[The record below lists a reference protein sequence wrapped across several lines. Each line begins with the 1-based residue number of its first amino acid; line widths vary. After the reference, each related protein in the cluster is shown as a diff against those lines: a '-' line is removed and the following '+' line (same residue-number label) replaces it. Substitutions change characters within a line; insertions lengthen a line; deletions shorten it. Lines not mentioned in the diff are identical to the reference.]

1 MLSTGLNLH
10 QAPKEGWVRN
20 GLQLPFIMLH
30 VCIDTMVVLH
40 RILSSS
46 RVTST
51 RYVLFKGTMKQL
63 TWHVVTHFCFM
74 LT

>member
-1 MLSTGLNLH
+1 MLSTRLNLH
-10 QAPKEGWVRN
+10 QAPKGWVQN

-30 VCIDTMVVLH
+30 VCIDTVVVLH
-40 RILSSS
+40 RVV
-46 RVTST
+46 VTST
-51 RYVLFKGTMKQL
+51 SYVLYNVKGTMKQL